1 MGFLKL
7 METAKKGVKGAEL
20 GKQGIEKGA
29 ELGAKGYH
37 EAEDAANKGYDRAKQ
52 DLEKKIKTEWAVR
65 DLNPRPFDYQS
76 NAPPS

>member
-20 GKQGIEKGA
+20 GKQGIEKGT

-37 EAEDAANKGYDRAKQ
+37 EAKDAANKGYDRAKQ
-52 DLEKKIKTEWAVR
+52 DLEKK
-65 DLNPRPFDYQS
+65 D
-76 NAPPS
+76 